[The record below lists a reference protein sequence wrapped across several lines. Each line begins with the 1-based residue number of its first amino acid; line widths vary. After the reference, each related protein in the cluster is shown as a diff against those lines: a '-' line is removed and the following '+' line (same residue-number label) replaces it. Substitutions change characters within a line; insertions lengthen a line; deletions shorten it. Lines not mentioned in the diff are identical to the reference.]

1 MFKKAT
7 WLHLRLPFSY
17 FLLPIYLF
25 AISISPNLSET
36 GLLGLFIILHF
47 FIYPASN
54 AFNSYYDKDEGS
66 IGGLKNPP
74 KVDKNVLYIA
84 QTFDIIGLFLTLWL
98 FPRNWTLALMILTYV
113 LVSRAYSHPSIRL
126 KKYGILSWIIAG
138 FFQGAWVVWLVYIG
152 PNDFAFTSIFKAHIL
167 IPGLLASAILWGSYP
182 MTQIYQHEEDGKRG
196 DVTLSMKLGVHGTFH
211 FTAICFS
218 FAVLA
223 YVWYFNT
230 YWQVKYAY
238 YFLMFMTPVLVFFGW
253 WYWQVRKE
261 ASCAN
266 YSNTMRLNLISA
278 TCLGG
283 FFLYFF
289 LNSSQILNV
298 VGVY

>member
-25 AISISPNLSET
+25 AIAISPNLSEA
-36 GLLGLFIILHF
+36 GLGGLFIILHI

-54 AFNSYYDKDEGS
+54 AFNSFYDKDEGS

-84 QTFDIIGLFLTLWL
+84 QIFDTVGLFLTLWL
-98 FPRNWTLALMILTYV
+98 FPQNWTLALMILTYI

-126 KKYGILSWIIAG
+126 KKYAIISWLIAG

-152 PNDFAFTSIFKAHIL
+152 LNDFVFSSIFKAHVL
-167 IPGLLASAILWGSYP
+167 IPGLLSSAILWGSYP
-182 MTQIYQHEEDGKRG
+182 MTQIYQHEEDGRRG
-196 DVTLSMKLGVHGTFH
+196 DHTLSMKLGVLGTFH
-211 FTAICFS
+211 FTAACFS
-218 FAVLA
+218 LA
-223 YVWYFNT
+223 AAAYAWYFLT
-230 YWQVKYAY
+230 YQQEKYAWH
-238 YFLMFMTPVLVFFGW
+238 FLLAMAPVLMFFAW
-253 WYWQVRKE
+253 WYLKVRKDTDQ
-261 ASCAN
+261 AN
-266 YSNTMRLNLISA
+266 FQNTMRLNIISA

-289 LNSSQILNV
+289 LDSTQVLNV
-298 VGVY
+298 AGVY